1 MPSKVLIFSI
11 LGIILQYG
19 LVVLLYY
26 FLFQV
31 LRTVYKDLRSVH
43 NEGQLVTSAPAFSGE
58 PEAKAKLIAV
68 ETGTVTLSQPVY
80 QLGETLSI
88 GRGEANDIVVNDTF
102 VSHEHACI
110 SQYKQGFWLTDLNS
124 TNGTYVNNQ
133 RVTDEVLL
141 KNGDLLKIGAVTFR
155 FER

>member
-1 MPSKVLIFSI
+1 LPSKVLIFSI

-31 LRTVYKDLRSVH
+31 LRTVYRDLRTAP
-43 NEGQLVTSAPAFSGE
+43 NEGQFLPSTPAAARE
-58 PEAKAKLIAV
+58 PEQKAKLVVID
-68 ETGTVTLSQPVY
+68 TGTVTLAQPVY
-80 QLGETLSI
+80 QLGETFSI

-110 SQYKQGFWLTDLNS
+110 SQYKHGFWLTDLNS
-124 TNGTYVNNQ
+124 TNGTFINNH

-141 KNGDLLKIGAVTFR
+141 KNGDLLRIGAVTFR